1 MGKLEKKSNS
11 SGGVRS
17 NASGVPDA
25 LSRARAVKAAKAT
38 ADAAR
43 RAAGG
48 AAFKE
53 KCDTERAAA
62 AADDGSVSDGS
73 ASDAD
78 AGSAASVASVDTRV
92 DDIVPAPR
100 FQQVVVAREGVI
112 AEHSCGKREKCLLCG
127 ALVWKEEDR
136 NQLCCGRGKYIL
148 GPDLNAPIAKEE
160 RAILSRAGM
169 SRDSRI
175 INNALAMGCISTEP
189 SRERGGEG
197 FVETGRGAPGGLSLH
212 GKTYCAT
219 YGINNVGGLNVYSQ
233 PENLILDAAS
243 STGGVGYSLNLG
255 AWLKYI
261 NEHHPL
267 AQRFASVRNYDA
279 AGGTVL
285 NIDDHLRIGSG
296 TGPTFKMEIA
306 AVMPLHEE
314 ARDYRVHVWDIKS
327 AKSSSVSNLSVN
339 YERLLYPCLMPHGI
353 GGWYV
358 KNKAGVGPKSTSG
371 APFTLFKYAGAML
384 YHGTTERRTRRT
396 ASFDVALRDRARA

>member
-1 MGKLEKKSNS
+1 M
-11 SGGVRS
+11 
-17 NASGVPDA
+17 
-25 LSRARAVKAAKAT
+25 
-38 ADAAR
+38 R
-43 RAAGG
+43 R
-48 AAFKE
+48 
-53 KCDTERAAA
+53 
-62 AADDGSVSDGS
+62 
-73 ASDAD
+73 
-78 AGSAASVASVDTRV
+78 
-92 DDIVPAPR
+92 
-100 FQQVVVAREGVI
+100 
-112 AEHSCGKREKCLLCG
+112 
-127 ALVWKEEDR
+127 
-136 NQLCCGRGKYIL
+136 
-148 GPDLNAPIAKEE
+148 
-160 RAILSRAGM
+160 
-169 SRDSRI
+169 
-175 INNALAMGCISTEP
+175 TEP

-255 AWLKYI
+255 AYLKYI

-327 AKSSSVSNLSVN
+327 AKSSSVDDRRQGLQSPQRRGEGRVRARTDARRCAVSCACVARRP
-339 YERLLYPCLMPHGI
+339 RLPQVTHKGSGCCVSPLYP
-353 GGWYV
+353 
-358 KNKAGVGPKSTSG
+358 
-371 APFTLFKYAGAML
+371 
-384 YHGTTERRTRRT
+384 EQ
-396 ASFDVALRDRARA
+396 SFDRENRVAPYINTIG